1 MRNVPMIYHETEHGV
16 LYCGDCLDILPT
28 LGVKAQL
35 LLTDPPYGIGADLAQ
50 NNAAQQRIKAN
61 GKSKAGRGYKL
72 YMETDWDSKIP
83 DKELFSLML
92 ISSENQI
99 IWGGNYF
106 TEYLAPS
113 MCWLVWN
120 KGQRNFSLADGE
132 LAWTSF
138 DKALRIYDYSR
149 GEALQDGRVHPTQ
162 KPVALFGWCLQNY
175 SKEQDLILDPFAGS
189 GTTAIACIRYKRKYI
204 LIEKEEKYCEIA
216 AKRIETELEQTDI
229 FRDMTCR

>member
-1 MRNVPMIYHETEHGV
+1 MIYHETEHGTI
-16 LYCGDCLDILPT
+16 YCGDCLDVLPT
-28 LGVKAQL
+28 LEIKADL
-35 LLTDPPYGIGADLAQ
+35 CLTDPPYGIDYGNSGGFCKSAGW
-50 NNAAQQRIKAN
+50 NNWK
-61 GKSKAGRGYKL
+61 GSTK
-72 YMETDWDSKIP
+72 WDSEIP
-83 DKELFSLML
+83 CKEIFDAVMNASK
-92 ISSENQI
+92 NQI

-106 TEYLAPS
+106 TDHLPPS
-113 MCWLVWN
+113 MGWLVWN
-120 KGQRNFSLADGE
+120 KRQRNFSLADGE

-189 GTTAIACIRYKRKYI
+189 GTTAIACIRLNRRYI

-216 AKRIETELEQTDI
+216 AKRIDTELDQTVI
-229 FRDMTCR
+229 ELT